1 MLGVGCVTLLWLVC
15 LCTDEVRVKVRS
27 FQESHILLHYKIFYR
42 DDMQLHFCL
51 FEDAVILDESFY
63 LQSDFSFYKMNNN
76 QRFCDN
82 LTYVSS
88 MYEVCPRKS

>member
-1 MLGVGCVTLLWLVC
+1 
-15 LCTDEVRVKVRS
+15 
-27 FQESHILLHYKIFYR
+27 
-42 DDMQLHFCL
+42 MQLHFCL

-82 LTYVSS
+82 LALRFFYVRGLSQKVVYFLCNKKVIRS
-88 MYEVCPRKS
+88 IAIKFYFCIFPL